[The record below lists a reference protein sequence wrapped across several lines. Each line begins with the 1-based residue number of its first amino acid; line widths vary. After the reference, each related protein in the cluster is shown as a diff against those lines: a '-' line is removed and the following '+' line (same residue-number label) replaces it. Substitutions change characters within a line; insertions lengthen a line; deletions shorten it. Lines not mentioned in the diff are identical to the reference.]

1 MQRRDFF
8 RILGTSIPFIYG
20 LPAALGGQRADGQ
33 PRVPSYLQNYDA
45 RYLDAPRQAAIQWFS
60 EAKFGLFIHYGL
72 YSLLGRGEWVQYGDK
87 IPIKEYARL
96 KDKFT
101 AENFD
106 ADFITDLALEA
117 EMQYINLVT
126 KHCDSFCLWDTQYTN
141 FNSVNSPAGRDLVG
155 EMADS
160 CRKKGLGLFL
170 FYEHGFDW
178 RHPHGPHPKD
188 WDHSAVR
195 PHYDPPDPF
204 YASKENY
211 NFQNYLDYASGQI
224 KELLTNYGPVA
235 GIWLDGIAI
244 PLSGNK
250 SKFKVPHLYRMIR
263 SLQKQALIS
272 YKWGLIGTEDFLA
285 PEKTQV
291 ENLSEKVDKPIEV
304 CWTLQEEVPPDA
316 HNRWGYVEGA
326 KHMDPSTV
334 LEHLEWTANMD
345 ANLLLNTGPL
355 PDGSIHPEDVK
366 TLKAVGRD
374 IRKNGWPG

>member
-1 MQRRDFF
+1 MQRRDFL
-8 RILGTSIPFIYG
+8 RILSTGIPFIAG
-20 LPAALGGQRADGQ
+20 LPVILGNQRYHSQ
-33 PRVPSYLQNYDA
+33 QHIPSYLQNYKEL
-45 RYLDAPRQAAIQWFS
+45 YMEAPHQAAVQWFS
-60 EAKFGLFIHYGL
+60 EARFGLFIHYGL

-87 IPIKEYARL
+87 IPIMEYARL

-101 AENFD
+101 AKNFD

-117 EMQYINLVT
+117 EMRYINLVT
-126 KHCDSFCLWDTQYTN
+126 KHCDSFCLWDTQYTE
-141 FNSVNSPAGRDLVG
+141 FKSVNSPARRDLVG
-155 EMADS
+155 EMSEA
-160 CRKKGLGLFL
+160 CQKKGLGLFI

-178 RHPHGPHPKD
+178 RHPHGPHPID
-188 WDHSAVR
+188 WDHPAVR

-244 PLSGNK
+244 PLSGDK
-250 SKFKVPHLYRMIR
+250 SKFKVPQLYRMIR

-272 YKWGLIGTEDFLA
+272 YKWGLIGNEDFLA

-304 CWTLQEEVPPDA
+304 CWTLQEEVPSDA

-326 KHMDPSTV
+326 KHMNPSTV
-334 LEHLEWTANMD
+334 LEHLEWTAKMN

-366 TLKAVGRD
+366 TLKAVGRN
-374 IRKNGWPG
+374 IRKSGWPG